1 MTFKPTIGWDGFKV
15 TSTFDIDEVT
25 CTDLNN
31 DIYQLAIIVYPPEVI
46 NEKFMIKLRDCVLK
60 LPESHPVKRWM
71 KFVAASK
78 PVSAKELKKKTFLL
92 EIIGSQFNLITDAK
106 VKNEIIKI
114 LHHVPDNTVPE
125 KLLRSYLYLMI
136 GNITRSDNILREIIA
151 AAPRVNWERTGLR
164 SSMYHKIASE
174 QAQQILAKL
183 SRHPADRRSFELFG
197 LYLQSFYN
205 EESVLKMADDIDTS
219 EVESKIGLKFI
230 EGLAPSFVKYLRL
243 SNKSD
248 TNRIKSLRNLKRY
261 PLDEQSY
268 WDWAFFDIDPLVSD
282 AMNPELER
290 LEKEDQLWFIYLM
303 DNEKLADQFNKKSGK
318 SFLPSRRPFLK
329 ESLNDH
335 HAFMMSL
342 YKLIE
347 LGDINPEL
355 VIKTADQILHE

>member
-1 MTFKPTIGWDGFKV
+1 
-15 TSTFDIDEVT
+15 
-25 CTDLNN
+25 
-31 DIYQLAIIVYPPEVI
+31 
-46 NEKFMIKLRDCVLK
+46 MIKLRDCVLK
-60 LPESHPVKRWM
+60 LPETHPVKRWM
-71 KFVAASK
+71 KFVAGSK

-114 LHHVPDNTVPE
+114 LHEIPDETVPE

-164 SSMYHKIASE
+164 SSMYHKMASE
-174 QAQQILAKL
+174 QAQQILSKL

-205 EESVLKMADDIDTS
+205 DESLLAMADDIDTS
-219 EVESKIGLKFI
+219 AVESKIGLKFI
-230 EGLAPSFVKYLRL
+230 EGIAPSFVKFLRL

-268 WDWAFFDIDPLVSD
+268 WEWAFFDIDPLVSD
-282 AMNPELER
+282 AMNPELIR

-335 HAFMMSL
+335 RAFMMSL

-355 VIKTADQILHE
+355 VVKTAEQILHE